1 MPKGKQAGALWW
13 AVQARDEGLRST
25 LKQSAKALRD
35 YDRSVKDARGSMRRA
50 GAQFRAFRNSVL
62 SARGA
67 VGALAGAAGIGLMVK
82 RFAEAADVMTLAQ
95 SRLKLVTEGTNE
107 LRQAQANL
115 FAVSQQ
121 TGGAYENVVN
131 LYARVARATKQLGVD
146 QQQLLTFTRA
156 VNQSLV
162 VSGATAAEAGAGLIQ
177 LAQGLASNRLG
188 GDELRS
194 VMEQLP
200 RLARAIADDLDV
212 PIGKIRELSRAG
224 KLTAEVVFGA
234 LVRQAPKIAQE
245 FVQVERTVQRA
256 LTELRN
262 QYLQVVEAVNR
273 GAGATKD
280 LIAAIDEAKQ
290 LLADPEFQKQAV
302 ESVTF
307 FAQGFKFLL
316 ENVKAIT
323 LFFGGT
329 YLLSLAVATKRNLE
343 TLAAVQGLSK
353 GFDTFQ
359 KVLSRVV
366 GGPGL
371 VLLGT
376 NLRNATA
383 AAQGL
388 TGVLGTG
395 SLALGSL
402 ALGPPGIAVAAAGA
416 GLLAFD
422 QYAKSVKE
430 AADRT
435 EEFQK
440 NFDSLKKSVE
450 SGVSSAGDPAET
462 VKAIQREIE
471 LLDLRL
477 KALRSEARALQPKN
491 LGIIRAGESDEEKQL
506 RGHIANVEGLSRGLA
521 RQKEVL
527 EAASVSVDVAKRQIS
542 SLDSVV
548 ESARKSL
555 EKEIATNPAGSE
567 KGQRIREYINYVDQ
581 LIAAYGKATTAAK
594 SLTPPK
600 PIPENF
606 LGNYIASLDQGVE
619 LARQELELVQATGA
633 ERLKLQAQFKISNDL
648 TAKGVQ
654 FSSQLEDA
662 QKKLNAARGGERESA
677 QAAVN
682 AAQAQ
687 LDAFQKTVAASG
699 MLTAIYRE
707 RLTIQQ
713 QAAKQEAESQALRQA
728 GVEHQQF
735 VDSVLDATRQLEQ
748 EAAALTG
755 KAVEQTAEDVLGER
769 KGELEQSLRYARALE
784 DPAAAAGIEEQ
795 LGRLKNN
802 EEEVLKIVQDRLDA
816 EKLIRDIR
824 AEQRTLAEVKRHSLE
839 SFDKEVELEFKK
851 LENANKLA
859 GLRGKELFEMQQL
872 IKLKGKEAAL
882 VEALIKA
889 RKESND
895 AEIKVIE
902 EILEAVK
909 KRLRVGKALTDE
921 QRKRADNLQREKDLI
936 EQQKKTM
943 EERKKLA
950 QDISQTLTKGME
962 DAILGAKS
970 FKEALK
976 GVLDEL
982 ARILLRA
989 AILKPLE
996 GFLTGAIGGLF
1007 GVPGKAAGGPVE
1019 AGRAYIVGEG
1029 GRPELFVPSV
1039 GGEIIPNYK
1048 LRPALAGGGGMVV
1061 SFGDI
1066 NIESTDGPGV
1076 RAAMAEAIPVIENR
1090 LSRLVSGQ
1098 VQTNLSRPSPLRG
1111 IR

>member
-383 AAQGL
+383 AAQVF

-440 NFDSLKKSVE
+440 KFDSLKKSVE
-450 SGVSSAGDPAET
+450 SGVSSAGDPAQT
-462 VKAIQREIE
+462 VKVIQREIE

-477 KALRSEARALQPKN
+477 KVLRSEAHALRPKN
-491 LGIIRAGESDEEKQL
+491 LGIIRAGESDEEKQV

-594 SLTPPK
+594 SLTPK

-619 LARQELELVQATGA
+619 LARQELELAQATGA
-633 ERLKLQAQFKISNDL
+633 ERLKLQAQFRIANDL
-648 TAKGVQ
+648 AAEQLQLANQ
-654 FSSQLEDA
+654 FEDA
-662 QKKLNAARGGERESA
+662 QRKLASASGQEKESA
-677 QAAVN
+677 QAAVKAAKAQLGVFEETLAASEML
-682 AAQAQ
+682 AAQE
-687 LDAFQKTVAASG
+687 L
-699 MLTAIYRE
+699 E

-713 QAAKQEAESQALRQA
+713 QAAKQEAESQVLRQA

-1007 GVPGKAAGGPVE
+1007 GVPGKAAGGPFE
-1019 AGRAYIVGEG
+1019 AGRPYLVGEA
-1029 GRPELFVPSV
+1029 GRELFVPPE

-1076 RAAMAEAIPVIENR
+1076 RAAMAEAILVVENR
-1090 LSRLVSGQ
+1090 LSRLVRGQ
-1098 VQTNLSRPSPLRG
+1098 VQADLSRPSPLRG
-1111 IR
+1111 IRER

>member
-1 MPKGKQAGALWW
+1 MPRGKQAGALWW
-13 AVQARDEGLRST
+13 AFQARDEGLRST
-25 LKQSAKALRD
+25 LKRSAKALRD
-35 YDRSVKDARGSMRRA
+35 YDRSVNDARRSMRRA

-67 VGALAGAAGIGLMVK
+67 VGTLAGAAGIGLMVK

-95 SRLKLVTEGTNE
+95 SRLKLVTKGTNE

-115 FAVSQQ
+115 FAISQQ
-121 TGGAYENVVN
+121 TGSAYEDTVT
-131 LYARVARATKQLGVD
+131 LYSRLARATEDLGVS
-146 QQQLLTFTRA
+146 QRKMLIFTRA
-156 VNQSLV
+156 VNQSLII
-162 VSGATAAEAGAGLIQ
+162 SGTTAQEARAGMIQ
-177 LAQGLASNRLG
+177 LSQALASNRLG
-188 GDELRS
+188 GDEFRS
-194 VMEQLP
+194 VSEQLT
-200 RLARAIADDLDV
+200 RFTRALADGLGV
-212 PIGKIRELSRAG
+212 SIGKLRELSHAG
-224 KLTAEVVFGA
+224 KLTAETVLNATIG
-234 LVRQAPKIAQE
+234 QAPKIAQE

-273 GAGATKD
+273 GSGATKE
-280 LIAAIDEAKQ
+280 LIAAIDQLKG
-290 LLADPEFQKQAV
+290 LLADPQFQKAAT
-302 ESVTF
+302 ESVTALVRSF
-307 FAQGFKFLL
+307 TFAAKNIEAAKDAAFALGALLVGRFALQVATAAGALKTFAASSVAARIGLAALTGPQGAIVVAAGSLAFYVLQTKQAEEASRLLNQAQRLLTGRRGGVGLVTSIEQQLAAADSIKEKLAAARNGIKQITEEINKSNQILAQG
-316 ENVKAIT
+316 VDDAT
-323 LFFGGT
+323 RR
-329 YLLSLAVATKRNLE
+329 LA
-343 TLAAVQGLSK
+343 
-353 GFDTFQ
+353 
-359 KVLSRVV
+359 
-366 GGPGL
+366 
-371 VLLGT
+371 LGT
-376 NLRNATA
+376 NLGDLKKF
-383 AAQGL
+383 QSELFQIIKDLGGL
-388 TGVLGTG
+388 PPLEFPVKIKLTPGDLDLLGIK
-395 SLALGSL
+395 
-402 ALGPPGIAVAAAGA
+402 PPKISPVAAVAP
-416 GLLAFD
+416 L
-422 QYAKSVKE
+422 
-430 AADRT
+430 
-435 EEFQK
+435 
-440 NFDSLKKSVE
+440 
-450 SGVSSAGDPAET
+450 
-462 VKAIQREIE
+462 
-471 LLDLRL
+471 
-477 KALRSEARALQPKN
+477 
-491 LGIIRAGESDEEKQL
+491 
-506 RGHIANVEGLSRGLA
+506 
-521 RQKEVL
+521 
-527 EAASVSVDVAKRQIS
+527 
-542 SLDSVV
+542 
-548 ESARKSL
+548 
-555 EKEIATNPAGSE
+555 
-567 KGQRIREYINYVDQ
+567 
-581 LIAAYGKATTAAK
+581 
-594 SLTPPK
+594 
-600 PIPENF
+600 PIPEDF
-606 LGNYIASLDQGVE
+606 LRDYTTGLEQGLV
-619 LARQELELVQATGA
+619 LARQELELVRATGA
-633 ERLKLQAQFKISNDL
+633 ERLRLAAQFNVANALRAKQVEL
-648 TAKGVQ
+648 TH
-654 FSSQLEDA
+654 QLEDA
-662 QKKLNAARGGERESA
+662 QKRLAAAEGQQRESA
-677 QAAVN
+677 QAAVAVARVN
-682 AAQAQ
+682 
-687 LDAFQKTVAASG
+687 LDALQKTVAASD
-699 MLTAIYRE
+699 MLTAKQLE

-755 KAVEQTAEDVLGER
+755 KAVEKTAEDVLGER
-769 KGELEQSLRYARALE
+769 KGKLGRALREAIALE

-795 LGRLKNN
+795 LGRLKDN
-802 EEEVLKIVQDRLDA
+802 EEEVLKIFQDQLDA
-816 EKLIRDIR
+816 EKRMRDIR
-824 AEQRTLAEVKRHSLE
+824 AEQRTLAEVKRYSLE

-859 GLRGKELFEMQQL
+859 GLRGKDLFETQQL
-872 IKLKGKEAAL
+872 INLKGKEAAL

-1048 LRPALAGGGGMVV
+1048 LRPALAGGGGVAFH
-1061 SFGDI
+1061 FGDI

>member
-1 MPKGKQAGALWW
+1 MPRGKQAGALWW
-13 AVQARDEGLRST
+13 AVQARDQGLRST
-25 LKQSAKALRD
+25 LLQSANSLRD
-35 YDRSVKDARGSMRRA
+35 YQRSVKSAQRSAQQA
-50 GAQFRAFRNSVL
+50 GARFRAFRNSVL
-62 SARGA
+62 SVRGA

-95 SRLKLVTEGTNE
+95 SRLRLVTEGTNE
-107 LRQAQANL
+107 LRRAQANL

-162 VSGATAAEAGAGLIQ
+162 VSGASAAEASAGLIQ

-200 RLARAIADDLDV
+200 RLARAIADDLAV
-212 PIGKIRELSRAG
+212 PIGKVRELGRAG
-224 KLTAEVVFGA
+224 LLTAEAVFGA

-245 FVQVERTVQRA
+245 FTQVERTVQRA

-273 GAGATKD
+273 GSGATKE
-280 LIAAIDEAKQ
+280 LIAAIDEVKQ
-290 LLADPEFQKQAV
+290 LLADPGFQKQAV

-307 FAQGFKFLL
+307 LARGFKFLL
-316 ENVKAIT
+316 ENAKAFT

-329 YLLSLAVATKRNLE
+329 YLLSLAAATKRNLE
-343 TLAAVQGLSK
+343 TTAAVKGLSK
-353 GFDTFQ
+353 GFH
-359 KVLSRVV
+359 L
-366 GGPGL
+366 
-371 VLLGT
+371 
-376 NLRNATA
+376 LRNK
-383 AAQGL
+383 L
-388 TGVLGTG
+388 LLLRG
-395 SLALGSL
+395 SLAF
-402 ALGPPGIAVAAAGA
+402 GPPGIAVGIAAATI
-416 GLLAFD
+416 LAFD

-435 EEFQK
+435 KEFQK
-440 NFDSLKKSVE
+440 KFDSLKKSVE
-450 SGVSSAGDPAET
+450 SGVSSVGDPAET
-462 VKAIQREIE
+462 VKVIQREIE

-477 KALRSEARALQPKN
+477 NVLRSEARALQPKN
-491 LGIIRAGESDEEKQL
+491 LGIIRAGESDEEKQV

-527 EAASVSVDVAKRQIS
+527 EAASVSVDVAKRRIS
-542 SLDSVV
+542 SLDSAV

-567 KGQRIREYINYVDQ
+567 KEQRIREYINYVDQ

-594 SLTPPK
+594 SLTPK

-606 LGNYIASLDQGVE
+606 LRGYSAALERGVA
-619 LARQELELVQATGA
+619 LARQELELVRAGGA
-633 ERLKLQAQFKISNDL
+633 ERLKLEARFKVANDL
-648 TAKGVQ
+648 VAEQLQLTNQ
-654 FSSQLEDA
+654 FEAA
-662 QKKLNAARGGERESA
+662 QRKLNAARGEEGESA
-677 QAAVN
+677 RAAVN
-682 AAQAQ
+682 AARAQ
-687 LDAFQKTVAASG
+687 LDAFQETVAALD
-699 MLTAIYRE
+699 MLTAKQLE

-713 QAAKQEAESQALRQA
+713 QAAKEEAESQALRQA
-728 GVEHQQF
+728 AVDHQQF
-735 VDSVLDATRQLEQ
+735 VDSMLDATRQLRQ
-748 EAAALTG
+748 EAAELTG
-755 KAVEQTAEDVLGER
+755 QALEKTTEDVLGER
-769 KGELEQSLRYARALE
+769 KRELERSLRAARALE

-795 LGRLKNN
+795 LGRHN
-802 EEEVLKIVQDRLDA
+802 EEAVLKIVRDQLAA
-816 EKLIRDIR
+816 EKLVLGIK
-824 AEQRTLAEVKRHSLE
+824 AEQQALAEVKRHSLE
-839 SFDKEVELEFKK
+839 SFDKEVKLELKK
-851 LENANKLA
+851 LENANRLA
-859 GLRGKELFEMQQL
+859 LLRGKELFEMQQL
-872 IKLKGKEAAL
+872 IKLEAKQAAL
-882 VEALIKA
+882 EEARIKA
-889 RKESND
+889 RKEGND
-895 AEIKVIE
+895 AEIKVINE
-902 EILEAVK
+902 ALKVIKERLEY
-909 KRLRVGKALTDE
+909 GKALTDE
-921 QRKRADNLQREKDLI
+921 QRKRADNLRRENDLI
-936 EQQKKTM
+936 EKQKKMM

-950 QDISQTLTKGME
+950 RDISQTLTKGME

-982 ARILLRA
+982 AGILLRA
-989 AILKPLE
+989 ALLKPIE

-1007 GVPGKAAGGPVE
+1007 GVPGKASGGPVE
-1019 AGRAYIVGEG
+1019 AGRPYMVGEA
-1029 GRPELFVPSV
+1029 GRELFVPPV
-1039 GGEIIPNYK
+1039 GGEIIPNHK
-1048 LRPALAGGGGMVV
+1048 LRPALAGGGGVAFH
-1061 SFGDI
+1061 FGDI

-1098 VQTNLSRPSPLRG
+1098 VRTNLSRPSPLRG